1 MKKLKKFFNQHGQ
14 TAVFFA
20 LLLPAIILFLFVVF
34 DLGWLYLNK
43 SRLQNAA
50 EAAAIAGANK
60 FCEETGTFNS
70 VKLIYEKDTNYEKL
84 RNDEK
89 IFHDNDEKVI
99 AAQAAAN
106 TAATYSW
113 TVNLGGS
120 ADAIEDSWT
129 KTEVNMPN
137 PPKFYSET
145 DDAETIYYEVKLE
158 ENVTHIFK
166 VLDKIFTTVPA
177 VAVAEITKIN
187 TGGGEEPPGITP
199 DPESPE
205 TIETVET
212 IRNTNVV
219 VANWQIQEHYRKNL
233 KQYNGVADVYYK
245 TVLAGNNLIPSENLY
260 IGAWNEYQDYNNHY
274 NGADLNTRWYRTE
287 TINIWDDVEVV
298 AEGNDING
306 NDVKVYNYGTSSSVI
321 ATSANTNTIKE
332 SDAYNPQALSV
343 VYNSDGTV
351 KYNEEGYIEIEL
363 QKDANGNIRYD
374 NNGNA
379 LLKSTGKANPY
390 TWENLDSIDIDVR
403 PDVTF
408 KTQPTKDW
416 DLVSGYFSGIVE
428 YISGVWSGKKDP
440 VKNTSYLRIHTR
452 VNFGTPYKVRPNKT
466 EPDILWARLESEA
479 MYPVQYNWNSNISG
493 EGLNSVRQFIINV
506 EESNFDKGSEKYRPV
521 VIFYDGPEKLEP
533 NNPLRNSKPL
543 IINLNADFRGIIY
556 APNSPVVFLHN
567 NHQFKGFIIAKS
579 YLRLKKAE
587 DFEEEGIYN
596 KVGNDFVKK
605 TSEKNPYYHADAY
618 VTQELETVNR
628 TYHKVTEYPNPNN
641 NSNRIEMYVDSYG
654 NVAYATPTAEEFA
667 AMNVGTYDTFNITD
681 FTSHG
686 YTISQSSENILLGS
700 GN

>member
-1 MKKLKKFFNQHGQ
+1 MKTSKKFFNQHGQ

-60 FCEETGTFNS
+60 FCAESSEGYNS
-70 VKLIYEKDTNYEKL
+70 VMLIYERDDIIKALRKSENELPKLTSEINSAAKESWEK
-84 RNDEK
+84 
-89 IFHDNDEKVI
+89 
-99 AAQAAAN
+99 
-106 TAATYSW
+106 
-113 TVNLGGS
+113 NLGFS
-120 ADAIEDSWT
+120 ADAATDSWT
-129 KTEVNMPN
+129 KVAVSPDY
-137 PPKFYSET
+137 KLYGET
-145 DDAETIYYEVKLE
+145 DDAETIYYEVELKE
-158 ENVTHIFK
+158 DVTHIFK
-166 VLDKIFTTVPA
+166 VLENVFSTEIPA

-298 AEGNDING
+298 DEGKDING

-321 ATSANTNTIKE
+321 ATSANTNTIKD

-351 KYNEEGYIEIEL
+351 KYNEGGYIEIEL
-363 QKDANGNIRYD
+363 QKDDNGNIKYD
-374 NNGNA
+374 KNGKA

-567 NHQFKGFIIAKS
+567 NHQFKGFIISKS

-596 KVGNDFVKK
+596 KVDNDFVKI

-618 VTQELETVNR
+618 VTQELETVNW

-641 NSNRIEMYVDSYG
+641 KSNRIEMYVDSYG

-681 FTSHG
+681 FATHG